1 MKIPAILFLLL
12 AHIPA
17 QARLFHYVDPST
29 GATVITNQAIA
40 AREKRS
46 GSGQRSA
53 GFAST
58 NSRDG
63 NDSGFP
69 VVSQQLQRI
78 RDNDRIRI
86 LQAELAQEKEALRTV
101 VEKGA
106 DADIV
111 HRHEMNIAALEREVR
126 NAEKRDNSP
135 RSLPGGRRRLAQV
148 DG

>member
-1 MKIPAILFLLL
+1 MKIPAILFLVL

-17 QARLFHYVDPST
+17 HARLFRYVDPST
-29 GATVITNQAIA
+29 GATVITNQASVGKERRPDGARQSTQVAA
-40 AREKRS
+40 ARPQDDN
-46 GSGQRSA
+46 G
-53 GFAST
+53 
-58 NSRDG
+58 
-63 NDSGFP
+63 SGFP
-69 VVSQQLQRI
+69 VVPEQLQRI
-78 RDNDRIRI
+78 RDNDRMRI
-86 LQAELAQEKEALRTV
+86 LQSELAQEKETLRAM

-135 RSLPGGRRRLAQV
+135 RSFPSGRRRLAQI